1 MKVGKQPILHLP
13 GTFTTRF
20 MHANS
25 LYVHMKRSSERRI
38 VGRCSVVV
46 GMALGPL
53 MGPAKLTAVTLYI
66 RLAPALAMD
75 IPLVNMNI

>member
-1 MKVGKQPILHLP
+1 
-13 GTFTTRF
+13 
-20 MHANS
+20 
-25 LYVHMKRSSERRI
+25 MKRSSERRI